1 MSDVMAIGAI
11 RALRDRGLRVPED
24 VSVMGFD
31 GLTIGD
37 YTVPKLASVTQSIDA
52 LADRSVQILRD
63 QIERHTIAR
72 HEIIPVTVDH
82 KESIYTI

>member
-1 MSDVMAIGAI
+1 MAIGAI

-37 YTVPKLASVTQSIDA
+37 YTVPTLATVSQSVDR
-52 LADRSVQILRD
+52 LAERSVQILRD
-63 QIERHTIAR
+63 QIERHTSAR
-72 HEIIPVTVDH
+72 HEVIPATVDH
-82 KESIYTI
+82 KESIRSI